1 MKKQVT
7 SLDLGCGNRKRP
19 GYIGIDINPRTG
31 ADVVHDLNVF
41 PYPFAGDT
49 FDEIIAD
56 NVIEHLAEPVRVME
70 ELHRI
75 SKADGR
81 LIVKVPYF
89 RSMWAFIDP
98 THRHF
103 FTVDS
108 FSYYD
113 PRHENNR
120 LYNYSTAF
128 FQIERVIFNAGIHRG
143 PVTELVKA
151 LANRW
156 PGHYELYLSHLY
168 PLDELTFHLRAV
180 KAS

>member
-1 MKKQVT
+1 MSDKPAV
-7 SLDLGCGNRKRP
+7 LDLGCGNRKRP
-19 GYIGIDINPRTG
+19 DTVGIDINPRTA
-31 ADVVHDLNVF
+31 ADVVHDLNCF
-41 PYPFAGDT
+41 PYPFADAT
-49 FDEIIAD
+49 FDEIYAD
-56 NVIEHLAEPVRVME
+56 NVIEHLAAPVRVME

-75 SKADGR
+75 SKPGAR
-81 LIVKVPYF
+81 IKVIVPYF

-113 PRHENNR
+113 PAHANSR
-120 LYNYSTAF
+120 LYNYSTAQF
-128 FQIERVIFNAGIHRG
+128 RIERVVFNEAIRRG
-143 PVTELVKA
+143 PVTALVKS

-168 PLDELTFHLRAV
+168 PLDDLSFYLRTL
-180 KAS
+180 KP